1 MNDETLRHK
10 GNITEIFHHH
20 RRKKGYEYHYKFLS
34 VPICCPFYMIREESG
49 SALGGENLLE

>member
-1 MNDETLRHK
+1 MMKHLGTKEILRK
-10 GNITEIFHHH
+10 YSIITGE
-20 RRKKGYEYHYKFLS
+20 KKRYEYHYKFLS